1 MSVLVLSSC
10 NLRKETEDVVNV
22 YTKRHYQ
29 VDKDL
34 FAQFEKIYNIKVN
47 VVKASADELIERIK
61 TEADNC
67 PADLLITVDAG
78 KLYKASSQ
86 NLLQKIN
93 YSDFPNSIG
102 KKFLDKNGYWLPITY
117 RARLIVYHKDRV
129 NENELSTYSSLVDP
143 KWKGKILVR
152 SSKNAYNQALLSSM
166 IANLGT
172 AYELS
177 GELDSALKYI
187 SKGLKINPTS
197 HYGSEWIHVELLK
210 AKIKRKKSKY
220 YIIKNS
226 ILSDELLESKRDTT
240 KRYWH
245 RSRVLDQI
253 YRQVRTRA
261 PFTPAPNEVIWNL
274 LLTAGDYAQKYDT
287 YENAFLAF
295 AYSRKYAYNWEQK
308 RKSENRLKTLNKLR
322 DQLPKDK
329 MIDHMFF
336 HTVKRANISPDF
348 LLMGLDELS
357 ESLDSINTLENKYL
371 SRIDSL
377 EKELKKPKP
386 QPIVS
391 KKIVQQPKKEQSSN
405 LLFYIVIVSLGLTT
419 VFFALKARRKG

>member
-1 MSVLVLSSC
+1 MSKILLFLTILNKKTMKNIFLFLMSVLVLSSC
-10 NLRKETEDVVNV
+10 NLRKGTEDVVNV

-166 IANLGT
+166 IANLGE
-172 AYELS
+172 AK
-177 GELDSALKYI
+177 ALNWSNKIVENFSREPKGNDRDQVRAIAAGVGDIAIVNSYYI
-187 SKGLKINPTS
+187 G
-197 HYGSEWIHVELLK
+197 LLK
-210 AKIKRKKSKY
+210 SSVDSNDRVVGETVNVFFPNQSTSGTHINISGIGLLRNSPNTKNAK
-220 YIIKNS
+220 
-226 ILSDELLESKRDTT
+226 LLMKFLVS
-240 KRYWH
+240 
-245 RSRVLDQI
+245 
-253 YRQVRTRA
+253 
-261 PFTPAPNEVIWNL
+261 
-274 LLTAGDYAQKYDT
+274 DYAQSYYT
-287 YENAFLAF
+287 NNSYEYPVN
-295 AYSRKYAYNWEQK
+295 SN
-308 RKSENRLKTLNKLR
+308 
-322 DQLPKDK
+322 
-329 MIDHMFF
+329 
-336 HTVKRANISPDF
+336 VKPSDLIASWGSF
-348 LLMGLDELS
+348 V
-357 ESLDSINTLENKYL
+357 
-371 SRIDSL
+371 IDSL
-377 EKELKKPKP
+377 DL
-386 QPIVS
+386 
-391 KKIVQQPKKEQSSN
+391 N
-405 LLFYIVIVSLGLTT
+405 LLGVN
-419 VFFALKARRKG
+419 RKRAVEIFERSDWK

>member
-1 MSVLVLSSC
+1 MKKQLKKFQKNVTNAKIRKSILVAFAMVMWLAAFPCGNEYGHKLDGTKMHSQYFYLRPYHLKFDTVK
-10 NLRKETEDVVNV
+10 LRKQIADYDAKYSITDSATYPV
-22 YTKRHYQ
+22 Q
-29 VDKDL
+29 SLDKDKAL
-34 FAQFEKIYNIKVN
+34 SNKALALMKLGN
-47 VVKASADELIERIK
+47 VS
-61 TEADNC
+61 
-67 PADLLITVDAG
+67 DA
-78 KLYKASSQ
+78 KH
-86 NLLQKIN
+86 I
-93 YSDFPNSIG
+93 
-102 KKFLDKNGYWLPITY
+102 
-117 RARLIVYHKDRV
+117 
-129 NENELSTYSSLVDP
+129 LVDLVQRNP
-143 KWKGKILVR
+143 KE
-152 SSKNAYNQALLSSM
+152 YSM

-419 VFFALKARRKG
+419 VFFARKASRKG